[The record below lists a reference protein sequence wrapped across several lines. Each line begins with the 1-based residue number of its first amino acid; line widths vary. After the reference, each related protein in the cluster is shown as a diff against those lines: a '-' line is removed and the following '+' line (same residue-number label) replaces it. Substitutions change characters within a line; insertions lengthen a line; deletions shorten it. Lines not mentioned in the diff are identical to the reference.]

1 MWGHGRTLSSWQQWR
16 QASAHVTASVAKHL
30 GWNCMRS
37 ATVQQ
42 AQAVQLSF
50 NVAAVLAAD
59 PLCTAVTDA
68 CRHCSPRPDGRL
80 GGRGRAERRFLG
92 PGARKR
98 HGRPG
103 AACAPQPLHLR
114 RKRGS
119 CWQRRRGSR
128 HAAAAAAA
136 AAAPGRVRLGSDSG
150 RVGAVFRPAAGEPFP
165 PAIWLISAGASW
177 VSCWVSKPGREA
189 PASVNEDAL
198 GTAACGCWAGLQNVA
213 VSSCCQDHSDF
224 PAWLMDASPYSCC
237 CRSGLEEFYDARS
250 RRASLLSSGGSSA
263 CESSG

>member
-16 QASAHVTASVAKHL
+16 QASAHVTARVAKHL

-42 AQAVQLSF
+42 AQALRLSF

-68 CRHCSPRPDGRL
+68 CRHCSPRPDGCL

-103 AACAPQPLHLR
+103 PACVPQPPHLR

-136 AAAPGRVRLGSDSG
+136 AAPGRIRLGFDSG

-177 VSCWVSKPGREA
+177 VSCWVSGQGKEA
-189 PASVNEDAL
+189 RVLMKMQWAQQRVYA
-198 GTAACGCWAGLQNVA
+198 GQGCRTWLFHRGV
-213 VSSCCQDHSDF
+213 DHIGDF
-224 PAWLMDASPYSCC
+224 PVWLMDANPCSCC

-250 RRASLLSSGGSSA
+250 RRASILSSGGSSA